1 MKGGCASVLRAN
13 TPAIWAGLACGLLAW
28 LNLAAAT
35 VSATLEPDTIRLGE
49 SAQMNLVFEGGAPP
63 SAPLVPS
70 VPNLRIDPG
79 FPTHQISIVNG
90 QQSSAEI
97 YPYRLTPVRAGEYT
111 IPAVRAQVGGQTLAS
126 QPLKL
131 RVLAA
136 NEAAPAAAAG
146 QLAFL
151 KLTVPKNEVYVG
163 EVLPVEIRL
172 CHLVNVQG
180 VQAQP
185 LAAEGFTVGKS
196 VSLPRARAQVDGR
209 AYTTIGL
216 ATTAT
221 ATKAGA
227 LQLGPASWSLNLLL
241 PTARRRSAD
250 PFDGFFDRFMNS
262 PFFDDP
268 FLRGYQPVPTN
279 LVSDTQSIQVRPLP
293 VENRPANF
301 TGAVGDYS
309 LAVTVSPTN
318 VAAGEPITLKIQV
331 AGRGALDNVTLPPL
345 EEWRDFKTYPPTS
358 KTETT
363 DDLGVEGFKTF
374 EQVVVPQ
381 GADIKELPALA
392 FSFFDPAQK
401 TYRTLR
407 QAPTPIVVRP
417 SGGISPLAAAAAAQE
432 AAGNPAPAQQDI
444 VYVKT
449 RLGAVGVLSPP
460 LVQRPWFVALQ
471 GLPVAAWLG
480 ALLWRKRMEH
490 LARNPRIV
498 RRQAVRRTVRE
509 GLSQLRQLAQAN
521 QAEEFFALVFR
532 LLQEQLGER
541 LELPAAAI
549 TEAVVDDQLRPRGAP
564 AAKLEALSD
573 LFRVCNQA
581 RYAPLSSSQELMSFL
596 PRVQSILADLR
607 ELELGDLK

>member
-1 MKGGCASVLRAN
+1 
-13 TPAIWAGLACGLLAW
+13 LAWSLLAW

-35 VSATLEPDTIRLGE
+35 VTATLEPDTIQLGE
-49 SAQMNLVFEGGAPP
+49 SAQMTLTFEDGAPP

-70 VPNLRIDPG
+70 VPNLRVEPG
-79 FPTHQISIVNG
+79 FPTHRISIVNG
-90 QQSSAEI
+90 QQSSAVI
-97 YPYRLTPVRAGEYT
+97 YPYRLTPGRVGEYT
-111 IPAVRAQVGGQTLAS
+111 IPAVKAQVGGQTLTS

-131 RVLAA
+131 RVLGA
-136 NEAAPAAAAG
+136 NEAAPAGAG

-151 KLTVPKNEVYVG
+151 KLTVPKNEVFVG

-172 CHLVNVQG
+172 YHMVNVEG

-196 VSLPRARAQVDGR
+196 ASLPGTRAQVGGR
-209 AYTTIGL
+209 ACFTVGL

-227 LQLGPASWSLNLLL
+227 LQLGPASWSLNLML

-250 PFDGFFDRFMNS
+250 PFDSFIERFMNN

-268 FLRGYQPVPTN
+268 FLRPYQPVPTN
-279 LVSDTQSIQVRPLP
+279 LVSEAQSIQVRPLP
-293 VENRPANF
+293 TENRPANF
-301 TGAVGDYS
+301 TGAVGEYS
-309 LAVTVSPTN
+309 LAVTASPTN
-318 VAAGEPITLKIQV
+318 VAVGEPITLKVQV

-345 EEWRDFKTYPPTS
+345 DDWRDFKAYPPTS

-363 DDLGVEGFKTF
+363 DALGVEGVKTF

-417 SGGISPLAAAAAAQE
+417 SGGISPLAAGAASLE
-432 AAGNPAPAQQDI
+432 AASNPAPAQQDI
-444 VYVKT
+444 VYLKT
-449 RLGAVGVLSPP
+449 RLGAVGALSPP
-460 LVQRPWFVALQ
+460 LLYRPWFVALQ
-471 GLPVAAWLG
+471 GLPIAAWLG
-480 ALLWRKRMEH
+480 ALLWRKRVEH
-490 LARNPRIV
+490 LAKHPRIV
-498 RRQAVRRTVRE
+498 RRQAVRRAVRQ
-509 GLSQLRQLAQAN
+509 GLTQLRQLAQAN

-541 LELPAAAI
+541 LDLPAAAI
-549 TEAVVDDQLRPRGAP
+549 TEAVVDDQLRPRGVP
-564 AAKLEALSD
+564 AASLEALRD
-573 LFRVCNQA
+573 LFHVCNQA
-581 RYAPLSSSQELMSFL
+581 RYAPLSSSQELMTFL
-596 PRVQSILADLR
+596 PRVEAILTDLR
-607 ELELGDLK
+607 ELELGDPK